1 MSKTGNKDTLPI
13 AAMVVFYVLASAA
26 FAVLP
31 LLVGA
36 TVELLGFTAKQAGLI
51 GGADMFGATISALCV
66 SFIIPRGKWRLLII
80 WGVLILTVADAFSGL
95 AQLFPALLLGR
106 FVAGLGEGMVLTIA
120 TVSIAETRNPDR
132 VYGFAAAGLVAYGS
146 PALYLM
152 PALLAAY
159 GLRGVFWFLAA
170 LTAVTTPLVRCM
182 PDCARL
188 SESPTTPTVKV
199 SLSRTSFIGLAGV
212 FTYFIAMGGVWA
224 YLDRIAMAHHIST
237 SNVGVALALSAIG
250 GFLGA
255 LLASWLD
262 VRYGRLKPLLWL
274 TVGTA
279 VALLTLSGSATL
291 AVFTAMAGLFNFS
304 WNVAGP
310 YQFGALAEID
320 SSRRTVAL
328 AGVLVYAGLAVG
340 PALAAAIISEQ
351 SVQNVIWMGIVLSG
365 ISLSLFGRILI
376 PRERGSAVQS
386 RAA

>member
-1 MSKTGNKDTLPI
+1 MSKTANKDTLPI

-80 WGVLILTVADAFSGL
+80 WGVLILTVGM
-95 AQLFPALLLGR
+95 R
-106 FVAGLGEGMVLTIA
+106 FGVGA
-120 TVSIAETRNPDR
+120 TVPCPAPRSFRGRTGRRNGVDDRNGQHRGNPQSRSSLWLCGCRPGGLRIARALSHAGPTGRLRFAWGVLVPGCPDR
-132 VYGFAAAGLVAYGS
+132 RHNTSGAVHAR
-146 PALYLM
+146 
-152 PALLAAY
+152 
-159 GLRGVFWFLAA
+159 LRA
-170 LTAVTTPLVRCM
+170 
-182 PDCARL
+182 L

-262 VRYGRLKPLLWL
+262 VRYGRLKPLLWS

-365 ISLSLFGRILI
+365 ISLLLFGRILI
-376 PRERGSAVQS
+376 PRERGTAVQS

>member
-152 PALLAAY
+152 PALL
-159 GLRGVFWFLAA
+159 GRLRFAWGVLVPGCPDRRHN
-170 LTAVTTPLVRCM
+170 TSGAVH
-182 PDCARL
+182 ARL
-188 SESPTTPTVKV
+188 RALERESNNTDSKGQPLANV
-199 SLSRTSFIGLAGV
+199 LHRTCGRIHLFHSNGRGLG
-212 FTYFIAMGGVWA
+212 
-224 YLDRIAMAHHIST
+224 
-237 SNVGVALALSAIG
+237 
-250 GFLGA
+250 
-255 LLASWLD
+255 
-262 VRYGRLKPLLWL
+262 
-274 TVGTA
+274 
-279 VALLTLSGSATL
+279 LSGSNSHGT
-291 AVFTAMAGLFNFS
+291 
-304 WNVAGP
+304 P
-310 YQFGALAEID
+310 YQHIEC
-320 SSRRTVAL
+320 RR
-328 AGVLVYAGLAVG
+328 G
-340 PALAAAIISEQ
+340 
-351 SVQNVIWMGIVLSG
+351 
-365 ISLSLFGRILI
+365 LSLERDRRVPRCLARIL
-376 PRERGSAVQS
+376 A
-386 RAA
+386 